1 MRAHKTVA
9 LAAMALA
16 LAACGGG
23 GGGGGSSDDT
33 PEGPQAATADISGV
47 NYTRSADGAAAATT
61 SGLGN
66 LALFTGGGVVAG
78 AATGRAAAAGGAP
91 RLAMGKLLSR
101 NEAQASGRAHALAV
115 FSDSEPCSDGGSL
128 LFTLNEADPDTTTPG
143 DSVTVTAQNCV
154 EGGVPIVGGFKLTV
168 SDYAETQ
175 TQVTVSFL
183 LALDDFGVPE
193 LNFNGKVA
201 VKLRDSTDSFTVRLA
216 HQGVTAS
223 GTAVAPV
230 QWYHTVAYSL
240 DVGSGRETVSFS
252 GFVGVNGGFVRLD
265 QLSPF
270 VLTAGQPGG
279 GELQITG
286 ANGGRVIIVAG
297 ATRFDYE
304 FYAASNTGTVPDA
317 IAPGLEY

>member
-23 GGGGGSSDDT
+23 GGGGSSDDT
-33 PEGPQAATADISGV
+33 PAGPQAATADISGA
-47 NYTRSADGAAAATT
+47 NYTDSADGAAAATT
-61 SGLGN
+61 SGLRN
-66 LALFTGGGVVAG
+66 LALFTDGSVVAG
-78 AATGRAAAAGGAP
+78 AAAGRATAAAGGAQ

-101 NEAQASGRAHALAV
+101 NQTQTSGRAQALAV

-128 LFTLNEADPDTTTPG
+128 LFTFNEADPTTTTPG
-143 DSVTVTAQNCV
+143 DSVTVTTQNCV
-154 EGGVPIVGGFKLTV
+154 EGGVPVVGGFKLTV

-175 TQVTVSFL
+175 TQVRVSFR
-183 LALDDFGVPE
+183 LALDDFGAPE
-193 LNFNGKVA
+193 LNFNGTVA
-201 VKLRDSTDSFTVRLA
+201 IKLLESADTFTVQLA
-216 HQGVTAS
+216 HHGVTAS
-223 GTAVAPV
+223 GAATAPV
-230 QWYHTVAYSL
+230 RWYHTVAYAL
-240 DVGSGRETVSFS
+240 DVGSGSESVSFS
-252 GFVGVNGGFVRLD
+252 GFVGVDGGFVRLD

-279 GELQITG
+279 GELQISG

-304 FYAASNTGTVPDA
+304 FYAAGNTGTVPDA
-317 IAPGLEY
+317 MAPGLEY